1 MRNEFTRV
9 VATEFAI
16 AIQEEFGG
24 TEPADEYFDP
34 FTKLLGKNP
43 ERDDIEAVL
52 PGRVK
57 ELTLLLENWL
67 ETKLDPKFVERVYAQ
82 AIANFYGRKKK

>member
-1 MRNEFTRV
+1 MRNEFIRV

-16 AIQEEFGG
+16 AIGDEYGG

-43 ERDDIEAVL
+43 ERDDIEEVL

-67 ETKLDPKFVERVYAQ
+67 ETKLDPK
-82 AIANFYGRKKK
+82 ICRKSLRSSHYEILWT